1 MGSKRADSHKI
12 DRKTLLKRTDS
23 EEGGEAAGISS
34 EVRGKG

>member
-12 DRKTLLKRTDS
+12 DRNTLLKRTDS